1 MRFAHRKL
9 IAKKTYALASMFISM
24 VFVAYSQEKNY
35 KNQINRKLKDK
46 VLIEKRVEIKEKK
59 PVNQTPKYQ
68 EYKPNIEWVDTFK
81 TQTPSYKQH
90 GGRPN

>member
-1 MRFAHRKL
+1 MRFTHRKL
-9 IAKKTYALASMFISM
+9 IVMKTNVLASLFILI

-59 PVNQTPKYQ
+59 PINQTPKYQ

-81 TQTPSYKQH
+81 TQTPSY
-90 GGRPN
+90 

>member
-1 MRFAHRKL
+1 M
-9 IAKKTYALASMFISM
+9 KTYALASMFISM

-59 PVNQTPKYQ
+59 PISQTPKYQ

>member
-1 MRFAHRKL
+1 MRFTHRKL
-9 IAKKTYALASMFISM
+9 IVMKTNVLASLFILI

-59 PVNQTPKYQ
+59 PISQTPKYQ

>member
-1 MRFAHRKL
+1 MRIAHRKL
-9 IAKKTYALASMFISM
+9 MNMKTFVLAYVFISV
-24 VFVAYSQEKNY
+24 VFFGYGQGKNY
-35 KNQINRKLKDK
+35 KNQINRTLKDK

-59 PVNQTPKYQ
+59 PANQTPKYQ

>member
-1 MRFAHRKL
+1 MRIAHRKL
-9 IAKKTYALASMFISM
+9 MNMKTFALAYVFISV
-24 VFVAYSQEKNY
+24 VFVGYGQGKNY
-35 KNQINRKLKDK
+35 KNQINRTLKDK

-59 PVNQTPKYQ
+59 PANQTPKYQ